1 MHQSICTFVW
11 RINESIL
18 YVCVC
23 ACVCAGELD
32 WKLLVINVDDPLA
45 VN

>member
-1 MHQSICTFVW
+1 MYFTICLFDV
-11 RINESIL
+11 
-18 YVCVC
+18 
-23 ACVCAGELD
+23 CVCAGELD